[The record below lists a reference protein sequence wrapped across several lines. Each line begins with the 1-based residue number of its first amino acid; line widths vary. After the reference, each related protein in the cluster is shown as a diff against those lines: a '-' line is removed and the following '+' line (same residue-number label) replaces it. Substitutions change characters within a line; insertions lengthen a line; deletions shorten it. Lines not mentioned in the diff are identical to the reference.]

1 MKNGGQRA
9 DVQLGLPAQEAS
21 LFIIRPASVWLAI
34 WGQKGFQGNKS
45 IIPADVFPEWKRPK
59 VAAASNLA
67 EAADRVMSGE
77 VNGFRTTFDKMP
89 AEPTWI
95 PRYVD
100 PQNTAY
106 LISFH
111 PPEVVKAGH
120 FFIINGGEASFLTEW
135 EVVAP
140 S

>member
-9 DVQLGLPAQEAS
+9 DVQQGLPAQEAS

-59 VAAASNLA
+59 VTAASNLA
-67 EAADRVMSGE
+67 EAADLVMSGE

-100 PQNTAY
+100 PQNTVY

-111 PPEVVKAGH
+111 PPEVVKAGN